1 MVADFYVLTVEKG
14 GNGRLQNHCGEQKPQ
29 VKDPYA
35 SFP

>member
-1 MVADFYVLTVEKG
+1 LVADFYVLTVEKG
-14 GNGRLQNHCGEQKPQ
+14 SDGRLQNHCGERIAQ